1 MKAVANFF
9 DKLMRKY
16 TPDPFIFALFL
27 TFLTLIAGIVY
38 TPASLPDMLFY
49 WGDGFW
55 SLSTFTMQMVMIFVG
70 GYILASTAPIQK
82 VLQAI
87 AKRVK
92 TPSQAVFAVT
102 VVSCSAC
109 WLNWGFGLVIG
120 GLFCREVIRVLPRAN
135 FRLMVASSY
144 SGFLVWHGGL
154 SGTIPLMVATEGN
167 FAQARIGHLI
177 PIWDTIFSPLN
188 ITIVVSLMIVLP
200 ILNWYISKTEE
211 GEVHLYTV
219 APESKVEEP
228 KEISPAEKLEY
239 FSLISRTAGTMGL
252 AYLGFKIYQGKF
264 SLELNNICLFL
275 LFASLFLHK
284 NIYTFNKSVGEAV
297 TKVGPIILQFPFY
310 AGMMGML
317 ERSGLANMLA
327 TCFEKISTKDTFNL
341 LTFYSAAF
349 LNLFIPSGGGKWVVE
364 SPVVIQAAHELGTSL
379 PMACMA
385 VVWGDSWTNMIQPF
399 FALPLLAIAGLKAR
413 DIMGYCIISLIV
425 SGIII
430 STSFM
435 IFR

>member
-27 TFLTLIAGIVY
+27 TFLTVVAGILY
-38 TPASLPDMLFY
+38 TPASFEDMVFY
-49 WGDGFW
+49 WGDAFW
-55 SLSTFTMQMVMIFVG
+55 SLTPFTMQMVMIFIG
-70 GYILASTAPIQK
+70 GFVLASTAPVQK
-82 VLQAI
+82 LLQVI
-87 AKRVK
+87 AKTVK

-102 VVSCSAC
+102 VVSCCAC

-167 FAQARIGHLI
+167 FAQGRIGRLI
-177 PIWDTIFSPLN
+177 PIWETIFSPLN
-188 ITIVVSLMIVLP
+188 ITIVVALMIVLP

-211 GEVHLYTV
+211 SEDHFYTV
-219 APESKVEEP
+219 PADVTEEEP
-228 KEISPAEKLEY
+228 KDVSPAEKLEFY
-239 FSLISRTAGTMGL
+239 SIISRTAGALGL
-252 AYLGFKIYQGKF
+252 TYLGYKAYQGRL

-275 LFASLFLHK
+275 LFFSLFLHK
-284 NIYTFNKSVGEAV
+284 NIRTFNTSVGQAV

-327 TCFEKISTKDTFNL
+327 SCFEKISTKDTFNL

-430 STSFM
+430 SVSFM
-435 IFR
+435 IFA